1 MTTVDLIEVEQVFT
15 QAFSIE
21 EASATYQIIRASI
34 SNNTPDTRLCL
45 GYEKQTNIVGAIA
58 FTSVVFEP
66 AEDMTGYI
74 LAPLAVHS
82 DYQQQGIGTKLIEY
96 GLEHLIAQGVE
107 VVLVYGDPEYYG
119 RFGFDVELGRHF
131 RPPYA
136 LEYEL
141 GWQAMQL
148 GTLNLRD
155 RIYPF
160 RCVDELSDPT
170 FW

>member
-15 QAFSIE
+15 HAFSIE

-34 SNNTPDTRLCL
+34 SKNTPDTRLCL

-58 FTSVVFEP
+58 FTSVVFETD
-66 AEDMTGYI
+66 EDMTGYI

-82 DYQQQGIGTKLIEY
+82 DYQQQEIGTKLLEY
-96 GLEHLIAQGVE
+96 GLAHLIAQGVE
-107 VVLVYGDPEYYG
+107 VLLVYGDPEYYG

-148 GTLNLRD
+148 GTLNIRD